1 MAKAF
6 FKTGDTKRIKQ
17 AIREAEDRTGC
28 EIAAVIAESSG
39 RYDRAEDV
47 FGVLF
52 SAVILTCL
60 WLGLPMLDNTSSGAW
75 ASQDVAVLNLPLI
88 LLIMI
93 GGFALGAFLAT
104 MFPTLKTVFIARQE
118 MAEEVAKSA
127 ESCFYTSGLRHAK
140 HGAGVL
146 IYLSRFEHMVQVI
159 GDDVTSEYLTD
170 KDWQDIRDALI
181 AGIKQRQPANGF
193 IDAIAILSNKLEGV
207 FLADFKDED

>member
-1 MAKAF
+1 MAKVF
-6 FKTGDTKRIKQ
+6 FTKGDTKRIKQ

-47 FGVLF
+47 FGVLL
-52 SAVILTCL
+52 SAIILTFL
-60 WLGLPMLDNTSSGAW
+60 WLGLPMLDNPSSGAW
-75 ASQDVAVLNLPLI
+75 SSQDAAILNLPVI

-93 GGFALGAFLAT
+93 GGFAFGAFLAT
-104 MFPTLKTVFIARQE
+104 IFPILKTVFIARQE
-118 MAEEVAKSA
+118 MAEEVARSA

-146 IYLSRFEHMVQVI
+146 IYLSKFEHMVQVI
-159 GDDVTSEYLTD
+159 GDDATSAYLTD

-193 IDAIAILSNKLEGV
+193 IDAIAILSNKLEGA
-207 FLADFKDED
+207 FLADFKDDN

>member
-60 WLGLPMLDNTSSGAW
+60 
-75 ASQDVAVLNLPLI
+75 
-88 LLIMI
+88 
-93 GGFALGAFLAT
+93 
-104 MFPTLKTVFIARQE
+104 
-118 MAEEVAKSA
+118 
-127 ESCFYTSGLRHAK
+127 
-140 HGAGVL
+140 
-146 IYLSRFEHMVQVI
+146 
-159 GDDVTSEYLTD
+159 
-170 KDWQDIRDALI
+170 
-181 AGIKQRQPANGF
+181 
-193 IDAIAILSNKLEGV
+193 
-207 FLADFKDED
+207 

>member
-1 MAKAF
+1 MAKVF
-6 FKTGDTKRIKQ
+6 FTKGDTKRIKQ

-47 FGVLF
+47 FGVLL
-52 SAVILTCL
+52 SAIILTFL
-60 WLGLPMLDNTSSGAW
+60 WLGLPMLDNPSSGAW
-75 ASQDVAVLNLPLI
+75 SSQDAAILNLPVI

-93 GGFALGAFLAT
+93 GGFAFGAFLAT
-104 MFPTLKTVFIARQE
+104 IFPILKTVFIARQE
-118 MAEEVAKSA
+118 MAEEVARSA

-159 GDDVTSEYLTD
+159 GDDATSDYLTD

-181 AGIKQRQPANGF
+181 AGIKQHQPANGF
-193 IDAIAILSNKLEGV
+193 IDAIAILSNKLESV
-207 FLADFKDED
+207 FLADFKDDN